1 MQHQFE
7 EFNLEHRECIR
18 SRCWKMSKKI
28 WGDLL
33 TEKGYL
39 IVPRELRLKRRELG
53 LNNEEYAIL
62 LDYLDHFVTEISV
75 QSLAELNGVTERT
88 IQRRLRT
95 LEKKGLL
102 RREVRVHANGRI
114 KGVVFSPEPLIRKL
128 ESLVAD
134 DVASAGAGS
143 GNEYPANIRSAHE
156 LKAHYESQA
165 IEGQEKIK
173 EKKWKDK
180 FCSTRWYNEVF
191 SDMYEEASGQPVLT
205 GGRGYKSAEI
215 YFVRLRELNPGLTH
229 EAVYVRA
236 TEGARYMLDSQLRGG
251 VFGWLHKPPDIC
263 MLANQAQ
270 AVDYQLRSIERVYGK
285 GSNKSGNEY
294 GVKLSFT
301 TKDKEEENASE
312 QIERVY
318 DELKGIEQRDVRG
331 GFPQSL
337 RSGIYEDKSQE
348 GGKVQKAHARGS
360 RVFRKCG
367 KH

>member
-1 MQHQFE
+1 
-7 EFNLEHRECIR
+7 
-18 SRCWKMSKKI
+18 MSKKI

-62 LDYLDHFVTEISV
+62 LDYLDHFKHSGTESPY
-75 QSLAELNGVTERT
+75 QCLAELNGVTERT
-88 IQRRLRT
+88 IQRRLGT

-102 RREVRVHANGRI
+102 RREVRIHTDGRI
-114 KGVVFSPEPLIRKL
+114 KSVVFSPEPLVRKL

-134 DVASAGAGS
+134 DVASAGAGL

-156 LKAHYESQA
+156 PKAHYESQA

-191 SDMYEEASGQPVLT
+191 SEMYEEASGQPVLT
-205 GGRGYKSAEI
+205 GGREYKSAEV
-215 YFVRLRELNPGLTH
+215 YFGRLRELNPDLSA
-229 EAVYVRA
+229 EAIFIRA
-236 TEGARYMLDSQLRGG
+236 AEGARYMLDSQLRGG

-270 AVDYQLRSIERVYGK
+270 AVDYQLRTIERVYGK
-285 GSNKSGNEY
+285 GSDKAGNEY

-318 DELKGIEQRDVRG
+318 DELRGIEQPDVRG

-348 GGKVQKAHARGS
+348 AGKVQKAHARGS
-360 RVFRKCG
+360 QVFRKCG